1 MAARAPTPARTA
13 SSPTSSTAR
22 SRLASR
28 VSHRARPFARTAA
41 AMTGQP
47 VAPGYDS
54 HFPPPREDRRAGVIM
69 HPTSLPGPYGIGD
82 AGPQARA
89 FVDWLAK
96 GKMRVWQVLPLV
108 PPGRPIPGVRE
119 DYWSPYSGRDAHCGN
134 TLIIS
139 LDDLVADGLLA
150 REDLPKAYGGCANV
164 DFGNVAATNEPLIEK
179 AAKKLLSMERGS
191 GLRGEYDAF
200 CAREDVKAW
209 LDPAATFDAIDT
221 VPELVGRYWWDWP
234 AEYRDRHE
242 DALAA
247 IQREKA
253 DSIEVFKA
261 TQFLFHLQWI
271 RLKKYANSKGV
282 SLVGDMPIYVGGH
295 SADVWANQ
303 HLFLLGDDKKPSA
316 LAGVPPDAF
325 SDDGQLWGNPLFDW
339 NAHAATDY
347 AWWAQRLRRTLEL
360 HDEVRIDHFRAFA
373 AYWEVEAGAPT
384 AKSGRWMVGPGVDM
398 FEKLK
403 STLGDAK
410 IVAEDL
416 GVITADVVELREAC
430 GFPGMVVLQ
439 FAWGGDGRNPHL
451 LHNHY
456 ENSFC
461 YPGTHDNETSQGWY
475 AQQDEDTKRRLEAYA
490 GIAYGDG
497 AWGMIKAGMSSVSKA
512 CVFTMQ
518 DVLALGNEARM
529 NTPGVADGNWSWRV
543 GEPGVF
549 DTLDAEAH
557 KLASLAT
564 VYDRVAT
571 VDAASMRDSC
581 HAVAGKGRGGIFGLG
596 FGIF

>member
-1 MAARAPTPARTA
+1 MAGAMKSAMTKTIPPSRTTA
-13 SSPTSSTAR
+13 SSTRRRRAVKKTRAAVTS
-22 SRLASR
+22 
-28 VSHRARPFARTAA
+28 AA
-41 AMTGQP
+41 AVGQP
-47 VAPGYDS
+47 VAPGYDDWY
-54 HFPPPREDRRAGVIM
+54 PAPREDRRAGVVM
-69 HPTSLPGPYGIGD
+69 HPTSLSGPYGIGD
-82 AGPQARA
+82 AGPEARA

-96 GKMRVWQVLPLV
+96 AKMRIWQVLPLV

-139 LDDLVADGLLA
+139 LDDLVSDGLLEA
-150 REDLPKAYGGCANV
+150 KDLPAAYGGSANV
-164 DFGNVAATNEPLIEK
+164 DFGLAAKTNEPLIAK
-179 AAKKLLSMERGS
+179 AAEKLLSQKGG
-191 GLRGEYDAF
+191 GLRSEYDSF

-209 LDPAATFDAIDT
+209 LDPAAVFNAIDT
-221 VPELVGRYWWDWP
+221 LPELVGKDWWDWP
-234 AEYRDRHE
+234 AEYRDR
-242 DALAA
+242 DPAALARIESEKSDA
-247 IQREKA
+247 IEL
-253 DSIEVFKA
+253 FKA
-261 TQFLFHLQWI
+261 TQFLFHSQWM
-271 RLKKYANSKGV
+271 RLKKYANDRGI

-303 HLFLLGDDKKPSA
+303 NLFMLNADDKKPSA
-316 LAGVPPDAF
+316 VAGVPPDAF
-325 SDDGQLWGNPLFDW
+325 SEDGQLWGNPLFDW
-339 NAHAATDY
+339 NEHARTGY
-347 AWWAQRLRRTLEL
+347 AWWAQRLKRTLEL

-373 AYWEVEAGAPT
+373 AYWQVEAGAAT
-384 AKSGRWMVGPGVDM
+384 AKNGRWMVGPGKDL
-398 FEKLK
+398 FDKLMP
-403 STLGDAK
+403 TLGDAK

-430 GFPGMVVLQ
+430 GMPGMVVLQ

-475 AQQDEDTKRRLEAYA
+475 AAQTEDTKRRLEAYA
-490 GIAYGDG
+490 GVAYGDG

-529 NTPGVADGNWSWRV
+529 NTPGVADGNWAWRI

-549 DTLDAEAH
+549 STLDGEAH
-557 KLASLAT
+557 KLAALAT
-564 VYDRVAT
+564 VYDRVADPT
-571 VDAASMRDSC
+571 EASVREAC
-581 HAVAGKGRGGIFGLG
+581 EAVTGKLSRGGIFGLG
-596 FGIF
+596 FLIF

>member
-1 MAARAPTPARTA
+1 
-13 SSPTSSTAR
+13 
-22 SRLASR
+22 
-28 VSHRARPFARTAA
+28 
-41 AMTGQP
+41 
-47 VAPGYDS
+47 
-54 HFPPPREDRRAGVIM
+54 
-69 HPTSLPGPYGIGD
+69 
-82 AGPQARA
+82 
-89 FVDWLAK
+89 
-96 GKMRVWQVLPLV
+96 
-108 PPGRPIPGVRE
+108 VRE

-134 TLIIS
+134 TLVIS
-139 LDDLVADGLLA
+139 LDDLVADGLL
-150 REDLPKAYGGCANV
+150 ETKDLPKAYGGSENV
-164 DFGNVAATNEPLIEK
+164 DFGRVAATNEPLIAK
-179 AAKKLLSMERGS
+179 AAEKLLAMASGS
-191 GLRGEYDAF
+191 GLKGEYDAF
-200 CAREDVKAW
+200 CARADVKAW
-209 LDPAATFDAIDT
+209 LDPAATFDAIDST
-221 VPELVGRYWWDWP
+221 PELLGKYWWDWP
-234 AEYRDRHE
+234 AEYRDR
-242 DALAA
+242 DPGALAA
-247 IQREKA
+247 IESEKA
-253 DSIEVFKA
+253 SSIELFKA
-261 TQFLFHLQWI
+261 TQFLFHVQWM
-271 RLKKYANSKGV
+271 RLKKYANDRGV

-303 HLFLLGDDKKPSA
+303 NLFLLGDDKRPSA

-325 SDDGQLWGNPLFDW
+325 SEDGQLWGNPLFDW
-339 NAHAATDY
+339 NEHARTDY
-347 AWWAQRLRRTLEL
+347 AWWAQRLKRTLEL

-398 FEKLK
+398 FNKLK
-403 STLGDAK
+403 PALGDAK

-416 GVITADVVELREAC
+416 GVITADVVDLRQEC

-439 FAWGGDGRNPHL
+439 FAWGGNGRNPHL

-529 NTPGVADGNWSWRV
+529 NTPGVADGNWSWRI

-549 DTLDAEAH
+549 ATLDAEAH

-564 VYDRVAT
+564 VYDRVADP
-571 VDAASMRDSC
+571 DAQSMRESC
-581 HAVAGKGRGGIFGLG
+581 QSVAGGGRGGLFGLG
-596 FGIF
+596 FWIF